1 MGCTTENQG
10 ESGESK
16 HLKGRSGPRISGWMG
31 HVFPSELSGLHVRET
46 GVSLGRSFGTQ
57 RQWVGGTRFSLDPV
71 LDLPK

>member
-31 HVFPSELSGLHVRET
+31 HIFPSELSGPAWENI
-46 GVSLGRSFGTQ
+46 
-57 RQWVGGTRFSLDPV
+57 
-71 LDLPK
+71 DLE